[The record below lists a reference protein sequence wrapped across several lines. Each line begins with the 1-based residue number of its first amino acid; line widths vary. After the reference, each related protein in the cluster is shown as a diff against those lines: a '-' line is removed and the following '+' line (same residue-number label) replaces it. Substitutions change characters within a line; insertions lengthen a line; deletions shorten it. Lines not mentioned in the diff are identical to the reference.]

1 MKYLTKRR
9 NITITT
15 TDKDAAVVIL
25 DTGNYIKEANC
36 QIPNKTM
43 TKHFKQTPLNNTV
56 KWWLK
61 YLSDLKMKTY
71 SLKIMQKDW
80 I

>member
-1 MKYLTKRR
+1 MKIKKVKNLKCNLSRREQEAMKYLTKRR

-56 KWWLK
+56 KW
-61 YLSDLKMKTY
+61 
-71 SLKIMQKDW
+71 
-80 I
+80 